1 MAQHLRAWNAYRGD
15 ICQLYFWR
23 TKSGN
28 EVDFV
33 VYGPNTFCALEVKNT
48 VKVNPKMLQGL
59 LAFHEDYP
67 EAFILFLYRGKE
79 RLKMNGVLC
88 LPVEQFLINLRP
100 ENPLCAEL
108 L

>member
-1 MAQHLRAWNAYRGD
+1 
-15 ICQLYFWR
+15 
-23 TKSGN
+23 
-28 EVDFV
+28 
-33 VYGPNTFCALEVKNT
+33 LEVKNT